1 MENFVYRQI
10 WNCENKLRPIN
21 EFIDQYLIYKLYKHT
36 HLHFTR
42 SRETIRRRLQSE
54 SNTTIMELDLFLANI
69 NANSLKLFPTFN
81 DFPIRITR
89 HACNSIK
96 WVTIININ
104 SRFWELARS

>member
-1 MENFVYRQI
+1 MENCVYRQI

-54 SNTTIMELDLFLANI
+54 SNTTIMELDFFLANI
-69 NANSLKLFPTFN
+69 IVNSLKLFPTFN

-96 WVTIININ
+96 
-104 SRFWELARS
+104 